1 MVPHVSLPARLLG
14 AVLLAS
20 LAGCGPGRGEF
31 APPCPRA
38 TLVGP
43 LADLT
48 RYRPGGRD
56 LTDLVLQ
63 GRMVTVSGVCKP
75 GDTASK
81 LDVAVRIGAE
91 IMRGPA
97 LQGQAADVQIFVAV
111 VDNGTILD
119 KKIYP
124 VQVAFPPNVDRGTVV
139 LDEVDMVLPVSPTK
153 SGAAY
158 AIETG
163 FQLTPD
169 ELAANREQ
177 QAR

>member
-1 MVPHVSLPARLLG
+1 
-14 AVLLAS
+14 
-20 LAGCGPGRGEF
+20 
-31 APPCPRA
+31 
-38 TLVGP
+38 
-43 LADLT
+43 
-48 RYRPGGRD
+48 
-56 LTDLVLQ
+56 
-63 GRMVTVSGVCKP
+63 
-75 GDTASK
+75 
-81 LDVAVRIGAE
+81 
-91 IMRGPA
+91 
-97 LQGQAADVQIFVAV
+97 VQIFVAV